1 MVNASSE
8 PERLTVNGMSN
19 HDRAAKNSNSAI
31 IASVT
36 PEDFDGNDALAGVRF
51 QQKWEEKAFSEGKGR
66 IPVQTLKDFREG
78 KITESFG
85 EITPNTKGLTSFGNL
100 RNCLPEPVSEAIS
113 EGMQYFDTKIKG
125 FNREDTILCGIE
137 ARTSSPLRIER
148 EQVLLAASLLRQWME
163 LRLHKP
169 SLQCK
174 IPFKE

>member
-1 MVNASSE
+1 
-8 PERLTVNGMSN
+8 MSN

-85 EITPNTKGLTSFGNL
+85 EITPNTKGLTKFWKLKKLDLTRTGPVVEKHFG
-100 RNCLPEPVSEAIS
+100 RNAN
-113 EGMQYFDTKIKG
+113 YF
-125 FNREDTILCGIE
+125 
-137 ARTSSPLRIER
+137 
-148 EQVLLAASLLRQWME
+148 
-163 LRLHKP
+163 
-169 SLQCK
+169 
-174 IPFKE
+174 